1 MKKILLV
8 ITLLI
13 ACTTTF
19 SQVTQKNKKK
29 HVHTTVAK
37 KYTCPMH
44 PEVVSGK
51 PGKCPKCEMK
61 LVGVKTK
68 KTTKHVKH
76 S

>member
-19 SQVTQKNKKK
+19 SQVTQTQKKK
-29 HVHTTVAK
+29 HVHTTIAK

-44 PEVVSGK
+44 PEVVSNK

-61 LVGVKTK
+61 LVRVKTK
-68 KTTKHVKH
+68 KTTKHANH